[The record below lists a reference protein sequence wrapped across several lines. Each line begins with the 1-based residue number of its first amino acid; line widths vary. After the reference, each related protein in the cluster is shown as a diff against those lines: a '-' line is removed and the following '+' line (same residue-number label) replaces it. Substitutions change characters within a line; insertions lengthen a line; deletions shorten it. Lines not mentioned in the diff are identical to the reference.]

1 MKFTKLD
8 LLTMLISLFLFSSC
22 KDASTVGL
30 DVDGNTAIQG
40 TLLDTVTIKTQTL
53 QDVNIATYF
62 PASAA
67 GLPRYPLGEMNDDVF
82 GKTTA
87 SLAMSV
93 NLPSSSSYDFGTNA
107 VIDSAVLILP
117 YSFIAATTASSRINQ
132 FYGDSTATYNVT
144 VNQLTSNLATTTS
157 FLSNKEYAAG
167 TQLGAFSGKI
177 KPNTYIKTKDIIA
190 GAEDTLVTH
199 QPQLRIRLDNELI
212 KSKIMSLD
220 SASLST
226 NARFAISFKGLK
238 VSASVA
244 SGKGGMMFFN
254 LSTADSASVAIYY
267 KNQNATTATV
277 TDTLVAKFQ
286 ILTTA
291 NPVAAT
297 VKHDYS
303 GTDVESQLKNPA
315 TEYQTT
321 YLQAMSGVRNKI
333 SFPYL
338 KDLTAKIGSKILI
351 NKAQLVIDINN
362 DADSIPFKIPK
373 RLTLYGTDIAGSRI
387 KIADNNPYS
396 STNTSGDIR
405 VYNSGIAFLGGYN
418 TTQKTYVFNVTNH
431 IQDIIDGKIIDYG
444 TYLAPTDDTDDG
456 YDLFP
461 YPVSAGRAVIGSFN
475 NTDNRKI
482 RLNIYY
488 VKVAQ

>member
-93 NLPSSSSYDFGTNA
+93 NRPTVYTEFAADA
-107 VIDSAVLILP
+107 IIDSAVLILP
-117 YSFIAATTASSRINQ
+117 YSFAVATTTTPYTNQ
-132 FYGDSTATYNVT
+132 FYGDSTSIYNVT
-144 VNQLTSNLATTTS
+144 VNQLTQNLATGTS

-167 TQLGAFSGKI
+167 TQLGTFSGKI
-177 KPNTYIKTKDIIA
+177 KPNTWIKTTDIVA
-190 GAEDTLVTH
+190 DGPDTLVSH
-199 QPQLRIRLDNELI
+199 RPQMRIKLDNELI

-226 NARFAISFKGLK
+226 NARFAIAFKGLK
-238 VSASVA
+238 LTASVA
-244 SGKGGMMFFN
+244 SGKGGMMFFDF
-254 LSTADSASVAIYY
+254 STADSASVAIYFRQ
-267 KNQNATTATV
+267 KNTTTSTAT
-277 TDTLVAKFQ
+277 DTVVNRFQ
-286 ILTTA
+286 IMTTQ

-297 VKHDYS
+297 IKHDYT
-303 GTDVESQLKNPA
+303 GTNVEAQLKNPA

-321 YLQAMSGVRNKI
+321 YLQAMSGLRNKI

-338 KDLTAKIGSKILI
+338 KDLTTKIGSKIII
-351 NKAQLVIDINN
+351 NKAQLVVDIENP
-362 DADSIPFKIPK
+362 ADSIPFKIPT

-387 KIADNNPYS
+387 KIADDNPYS
-396 STNTSGDIR
+396 STNTGGDIR
-405 VYNSGIAFLGGYN
+405 VANANILFLGYYFP
-418 TTQKTYVFNVTNH
+418 TQKSYVFNVTNH
-431 IQDIIDGKIIDYG
+431 VQDIIDGKITDYG
-444 TYLAPTDDTDDG
+444 TYLAPAENIPG
-456 YDLFP
+456 SYDLFP
-461 YPVSAGRAVIGSFN
+461 YPISAGRAVIGSFN
-475 NTDNRKI
+475 NTDNRKV